1 MLRTLARSWTNYV
14 GLVTGPALFLIF
26 FLTDPIS
33 PDLSRNAWLVF
44 GLVAWMA
51 TWWITEPVPIPATSL
66 LPIFMFPLLGIDNIT
81 AAAAPYANPLIYLF
95 FGGFILS
102 IAMEKCN
109 LHKRI
114 ALLTLLIVSR
124 KPSHQ
129 VGGLMIICAFLS
141 MWMSNTATAVMMLP
155 IAMSI
160 ITLKREQYSKSGF
173 GQALLL
179 GIAYSASIGGLA
191 TLIGSPP
198 NALLA
203 GYLQNNY
210 GITLGFSEW
219 MMAGLPLS
227 IIMLILTWFLLTKI
241 FFNLDA
247 DGEIMN
253 IRKQFR
259 SELEA
264 LGPVSRAERIVIA
277 VFIMAAVGWIFRP
290 LINNWLGLDLNDT
303 MIALF
308 AATLLFIV
316 PKRVSNYTHV
326 LDWDDTKNLP
336 WGVLLLF
343 GGGLSLAAQIEKSGA
358 AEFVANQV
366 AVLSGVNTIVLIL
379 LVISVIVFLTEVTS
393 NTATAAGFIPLLG
406 PVAISLGVGLA
417 PLLIPAVMATSF
429 AFMMPVATPPNAIVF
444 ASGELKISDMMR
456 CGFWLNLLSIGL
468 ITIFAITLVPLLFNF

>member
-1 MLRTLARSWTNYV
+1 MLVTLARSWTNYV

-379 LVISVIVFLTEVTS
+379 LVVSVIVFLTEVTS

-417 PLLIPAVMATSF
+417 PFLIPAVMATSF